1 MAPREFNIC
10 LIVKD
15 NTESKDKCLVKQTT
29 YSFAWFSLLTFFTF
43 YTTGKTL
50 DTQTSS

>member
-1 MAPREFNIC
+1 MAPPEFNIC
-10 LIVKD
+10 SILKD
-15 NTESKDKCLVKQTT
+15 NTDWKDKCLVKQTT

-43 YTTGKTL
+43 YATGKTL